1 MPLPPRFMPLDLIR
15 RQRRASTGRESPRA
29 WREGIAA
36 PALKRAFLH
45 ATAGRLAIHLVL
57 IAAVPPVFGQA
68 SRAPAGRDALA
79 GYFSPSRA
87 EEIALAR
94 SAAPAPVS
102 SAADVLVLEPEGYA
116 RAVAGTNGFV
126 CLVERSWNTSFD
138 DPEFWNPRVRAPNCY
153 NRAGARSVL
162 PAYLMR
168 TGWALDGL
176 GAPEIESH
184 LRDAVATGR
193 VTDPQAGAMSYM
205 TSRDSH
211 LSDAAGHAHPHLM
224 FYLPRTEPGAWGAN
238 VHGGLVSADQGA
250 PEPMTVFF
258 VPVPR
263 WSDGG
268 RVDEPAHDAGDA
280 THQP

>member
-1 MPLPPRFMPLDLIR
+1 MLLALIPRR
-15 RQRRASTGRESPRA
+15 RRASAGRESPCASRKD
-29 WREGIAA
+29 IAA
-36 PALKRAFLH
+36 SELKRAFLH
-45 ATAGRLAIHLVL
+45 ATARRLAIHLVL
-57 IAAVPPVFGQA
+57 IAALPSVFGQA
-68 SRAPAGRDALA
+68 SRAPAGRDQLA

-102 SAADVLVLEPEGYA
+102 SAAEILVLEPEGYA
-116 RAVAGTNGFV
+116 QAVPGTNGFV

-138 DPEFWNPRVRAPNCY
+138 DREFWNPRVRAPNCY
-153 NRAGARSVL
+153 NRAGSRSVL

-168 TGWALDGL
+168 TGWALDRL
-176 GAPEIESH
+176 SAPEIESH

-193 VTDPQAGAMSYM
+193 VTEPEAGAMSYM

-238 VHGGLVSADQGA
+238 VRGGLVSADQGG
-250 PEPMTVFF
+250 PEPLTVFF

-268 RVDEPAHDAGDA
+268 RVDEPAHDAGAA